1 MYGLSFEDRVLRPA
15 PTAPRGDVAFAVG
28 WCAWRADARV
38 SPQLARWI
46 EDALVRRVAA
56 GTPLPIDVPLPF
68 DSWADFEAAADWRN
82 RAVARDGGERADATL
97 GVAVRDFF
105 ANGGRRIYV
114 SALGT
119 PWPLTQP
126 PADPSDPEAPSAR
139 DAAFEQI
146 VARFVDRDRDSWRG
160 LAPLRALDDVA
171 MVLVPD
177 LAEISA
183 SRTERLAPSR
193 DEPDPAEVFVECAT
207 RLEPRG
213 GDAGVLRIPV
223 PRCDDEDY
231 ARWRGYAARI
241 GGFLAQYRRDCCA
254 VLALPLPARQA
265 RSGRDALAAID
276 GLHSSFLQIVYPWLK
291 PVFPPRVAQGLVAPD
306 GAAAGLIAATA
317 LRDGA
322 WRTAAGRTPAQIY
335 DLEPLPPPEQ
345 LRTPSS
351 ASEEAAAWT
360 SRLSLFAPRIDRIEL
375 LSDRTLSDR
384 SGWRNAS
391 VGRLMGQLLRFARA
405 EGEAFAFEAAS
416 DALFARVRS
425 RFEDLLTALWQQQ
438 ALCGA
443 RPGDAFAVRCD
454 RRLMT
459 QADLD
464 NGRVVCAIEFT
475 PAYSLERIR
484 VELALGESG
493 TVVWRETDAVREA
506 AA

>member
-1 MYGLSFEDRVLRPA
+1 MYGLSFEDRAPSPPPA
-15 PTAPRGDVAFAVG
+15 APRGDIAFAVG

-46 EDALVRRVAA
+46 EDYLVRRVAVGA
-56 GTPLPIDVPLPF
+56 PLPFDVPLPF
-68 DSWADFEAAADWRN
+68 DAWADFEAVADWRN
-82 RAVARDGGERADATL
+82 RAVAPDSRERSDTTL

-114 SALGT
+114 CALDA

-126 PADPSDPEAPSAR
+126 PSDPVIPGGLSAR
-139 DAAFEQI
+139 DAAFDQI
-146 VARFVDRDRDSWRG
+146 LATFVDRDRSTWRG
-160 LAPLRALDDVA
+160 LAQLRALDDAA

-177 LAEISA
+177 LPEIA
-183 SRTERLAPSR
+183 GSRTERVAPSR
-193 DEPDPAEVFVECAT
+193 DEPDPPEVFVECAT
-207 RLEPRG
+207 RLEPRTR
-213 GDAGVLRIPV
+213 DAGVLRLPV

-231 ARWRGYAARI
+231 ARWRRYAARI
-241 GGFLAQYRRDCCA
+241 GDFLRQHRRDCCA

-265 RSGRDALAAID
+265 RTGRDALGALE
-276 GLHSSFLQIVYPWLK
+276 GLDSSFLQVVYPWLK
-291 PVFPPRVAQGLVAPD
+291 PVFPPRVALGLVAPD

-322 WRTAAGRTPAQIY
+322 WRTAAGRTPAQTY
-335 DLEPLPPPEQ
+335 DVEPLPPPEQ

-351 ASEEAAAWT
+351 SEEASAWT
-360 SRLSLFAPRIDRIEL
+360 SRLSLFAPRLDRIEL
-375 LSDRTLSDR
+375 LSDRTLSAR

-405 EGEAFAFEAAS
+405 HGDTFAFEAAS
-416 DALFARVRS
+416 DALFTRVRS

-438 ALCGA
+438 ALLGA
-443 RPGDAFAVRCD
+443 RPNDAFVVRCD
-454 RRLMT
+454 RTLMT

-464 NGRVVCAIEFT
+464 NGRVVCTIEFT
-475 PAYSLERIR
+475 PAYALERIR

-493 TVVWRETDAVREA
+493 TVVWRELDDVREA
-506 AA
+506 VA